1 MRWDQIY
8 LLIFSILFTLS
19 FQIKT
24 IVQRKRTGIDP
35 YCLSKSTSAQQRFLN
50 RYANAVS
57 AGWGIAIWGYALN
70 QPLMEAIGFPLFF
83 NWPTLHVSGLFL
95 SALFLVGLVLAQWQ
109 MGNNWRV
116 GIDTEHRTE
125 LVTSGFFRHVRNP
138 VFTMILGGLGAV
150 FLALPG
156 SLTMFLW
163 LMSFSGLYLQ
173 VLTEEEFL
181 LQQHQEKYEKYKKQ
195 TGRFFPRF
203 PGFKE

>member
-1 MRWDQIY
+1 MGWDRIY
-8 LLIFSILFTLS
+8 LLIFSALFTLS
-19 FQIKT
+19 FHIKT

-50 RYANAVS
+50 QYANAVS
-57 AGWGIAIWGYALN
+57 AGWGLAIWGYALN

-83 NWPTLHVSGLFL
+83 DWPALHIIGLFL

-116 GIDTEHRTE
+116 GIDTKHSTE

-138 VFTMILGGLGAV
+138 VFAMILGGLGAI

-203 PGFKE
+203 QGVKK